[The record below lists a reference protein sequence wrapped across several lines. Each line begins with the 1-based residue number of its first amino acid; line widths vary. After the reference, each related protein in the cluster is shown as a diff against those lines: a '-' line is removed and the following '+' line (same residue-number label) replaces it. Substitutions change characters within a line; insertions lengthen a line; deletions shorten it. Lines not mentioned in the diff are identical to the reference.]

1 MVRAWGSLKLHRGAL
16 ATRAATRFYH
26 LRLSKEERFEQGPRA
41 HQLQCRACASAEG
54 EPQMLA
60 LGKMALRMFQSAMM
74 LSELAVRPVALP
86 QSSPS

>member
-16 ATRAATRFYH
+16 ATRAATRFDH

-41 HQLQCRACASAEG
+41 HQLPCRACASAEG

-74 LSELAVRPVALP
+74 LSKLMGRPVAPL
-86 QSSPS
+86 